1 MRNRFANMWK
11 REEGVTLIELI
22 AVLSLMSMI
31 LGIISTTIFFGFRSY
46 NTVGVENRLREE
58 GDILMSSI
66 ITELYV
72 FAPDHVYPLA
82 NATGFRMLH
91 VTADGTE
98 DPSDATTVRINA
110 ETGQLEIQ
118 KANVDYSK
126 MADPYQ
132 STKINGTIVQGLSS
146 ITLEGDTAGGFDY
159 YTTGSINIKLAL
171 TLGTGTDGS
180 QIELESRFGF

>member
-82 NATGFRMLH
+82 NGKGFQMLH

-98 DPSDATTVRINA
+98 DPSDATTVSIN
-110 ETGQLEIQ
+110 ETTGQLEIQ
-118 KANVDYSK
+118 KANVDYSRIP
-126 MADPYQ
+126 DPFQ
-132 STKINGTIVQGLSS
+132 STRINGRIVQGLSA
-146 ITLEGDTAGGFDY
+146 ITLEGNKAGGFDY
-159 YTTGSINIKLAL
+159 YTTGSIKIKLAL
-171 TLGTGTDGS
+171 TLGEGTDSS